1 MAESS
6 SHTGGASYTSPQSL
20 TQRVK
25 SLIVETLMLQMSP
38 DELKDDQALF
48 GPESLALDSVDA
60 LQLVVMLDKHFGIK
74 VADPAAAQ
82 KILQSIGT
90 IVDTIEKH
98 QSSRPA

>member
-1 MAESS
+1 
-6 SHTGGASYTSPQSL
+6 
-20 TQRVK
+20 
-25 SLIVETLMLQMSP
+25 MLQMSP

-82 KILQSIGT
+82 KILQSIAT
-90 IVDTIEKH
+90 IVETIEKH
-98 QSSRPA
+98 QASRPA